1 MSEYKL
7 LRDFGELVPGMKFKS
22 PNNDIYVVLVPFR
35 ICGFHGVDESTGCK
49 FDFISGIF
57 IDKLALIHD
66 PRKKEEMSEYKL
78 LKDFGEIVPG
88 MIFENY
94 FHKLTVLSVRFD
106 KFVGRFI
113 DYKLSNGG
121 LSNGGNGWRSV
132 GCFER
137 KYKLIHDPRKK
148 NEMSIQEKI
157 NDHKKQIEIL
167 EKELQKESLKN
178 VFVKDQY
185 YKIKTKDDTFICK
198 FGMSDF
204 DKSFIWVE
212 CVDRF
217 TKKFSTD
224 DIQKVWHVENLKDVF
239 GFCNPIFERKD

>member
-7 LRDFGELVPGMKFKS
+7 LKEFGELFPGMKFKS
-22 PNNDIYVVLVPFR
+22 PNNDIYIVIVPFR
-35 ICGFHGVDESTGCK
+35 IGGFHGVDESTGCK
-49 FDFISGIF
+49 FDFVPGIF
-57 IDKLALIHD
+57 IDKLA
-66 PRKKEEMSEYKL
+66 
-78 LKDFGEIVPG
+78 
-88 MIFENY
+88 
-94 FHKLTVLSVRFD
+94 
-106 KFVGRFI
+106 
-113 DYKLSNGG
+113 
-121 LSNGGNGWRSV
+121 
-132 GCFER
+132 
-137 KYKLIHDPRKK
+137 LIHDPRKK

-217 TKKFSTD
+217 TRKISTN

-239 GFCNPIFERKD
+239 GFCNPIFERKY